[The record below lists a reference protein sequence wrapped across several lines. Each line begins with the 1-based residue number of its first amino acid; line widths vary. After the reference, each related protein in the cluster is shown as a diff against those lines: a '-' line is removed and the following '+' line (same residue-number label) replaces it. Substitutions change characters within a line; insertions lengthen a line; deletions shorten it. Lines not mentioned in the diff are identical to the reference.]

1 MELVVLRYNLQ
12 NDSTNGMLL
21 QKTTKGYDF
30 LCYTLEDEYRVS
42 KVKGETMIPYGCYE
56 IKLRKEGGFHKKYSE
71 RFSNIHDGML
81 HIVDVPN
88 FEHILIHC
96 GNTDEHSSGCLLVGD
111 NQENN
116 GLISNGFIG
125 KSSQAYKRIYPP
137 ILYALQKEEK
147 VFIEYIHIDNFTNN

>member
-56 IKLRKEGGFHKKYSE
+56 IKLRKEGG
-71 RFSNIHDGML
+71 
-81 HIVDVPN
+81 
-88 FEHILIHC
+88 
-96 GNTDEHSSGCLLVGD
+96 
-111 NQENN
+111 
-116 GLISNGFIG
+116 
-125 KSSQAYKRIYPP
+125 
-137 ILYALQKEEK
+137 
-147 VFIEYIHIDNFTNN
+147 